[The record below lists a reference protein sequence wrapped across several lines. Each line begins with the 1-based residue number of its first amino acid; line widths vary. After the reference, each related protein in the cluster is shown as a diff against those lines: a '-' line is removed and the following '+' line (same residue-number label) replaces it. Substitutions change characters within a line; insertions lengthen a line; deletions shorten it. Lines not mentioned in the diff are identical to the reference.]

1 MFFLQIE
8 PFKFFHDHIF
18 VFFHDFVHPKLIHLR
33 RNRQKRSGE
42 KTKPF
47 FFPAI
52 SQIFMQDCQIQI
64 LRIVKKKEWLS
75 STTVWHF
82 VVWIKWVHRKT
93 LFKESIWKQFVFNTI
108 ITYWALLITLIPG
121 PLIPSIFHW
130 NLVWT
135 L

>member
-1 MFFLQIE
+1 MILCIQS
-8 PFKFFHDHIF
+8 PHICEEIDRKG
-18 VFFHDFVHPKLIHLR
+18 VGK
-33 RNRQKRSGE
+33 

-93 LFKESIWKQFVFNTI
+93 LFKESI
-108 ITYWALLITLIPG
+108 
-121 PLIPSIFHW
+121 
-130 NLVWT
+130 
-135 L
+135 